1 MIAILTD
8 APNSFGPLELFVVA
22 AILILSL
29 GIKAWIKRARD
40 KRNRKNQQ
48 L

>member
-1 MIAILTD
+1 MLVVLTD

-22 AILILSL
+22 AILIISLS
-29 GIKAWIKRARD
+29 IKTWIKRARER
-40 KRNRKNQQ
+40 RNRRNQE